1 MRDWCCTWGN
11 NHASACNQLKRNEF
25 RNCSSYFPPRH
36 ESCIEPNPPCWHT
49 MYKAMSMANSLYSL
63 PPHFATMWVT
73 IEITYFWSA
82 GINFKIYLT
91 TIHFILWNHWS
102 LDYYSCISNFLSASA
117 IRIERISTC
126 HCHNSYHHC
135 DCHCLIVYCFIVLLF
150 YCDDLHSTSLEYLYF
165 HNTNSTCN
173 TWCHTTWKHTK

>member
-1 MRDWCCTWGN
+1 MQPAEKKWVQELLPIFWW
-11 NHASACNQLKRNEF
+11 
-25 RNCSSYFPPRH
+25 SSYFPPRH
-36 ESCIEPNPPCWHT
+36 GSCIEPNPPCWHT

-91 TIHFILWNHWS
+91 TIHFILWKS
-102 LDYYSCISNFLSASA
+102 LIVRLLFLYIEFLVVASA
-117 IRIERISTC
+117 ARIERISTC
-126 HCHNSYHHC
+126 HCHSSYYVIITLSLWLLLSLLWLSLFNC
-135 DCHCLIVYCFIVLLF
+135 LLF

-165 HNTNSTCN
+165 HISQ
-173 TWCHTTWKHTK
+173 